1 MGLRTVEWL
10 DGEVPAV
17 RLLDQTRL
25 PAEETHLDAADVHTL
40 VDAVHR
46 LAVRGAPALGAVGA
60 LGVAL
65 ALAQAAREGWDD
77 ARLREEIG
85 RLRDARP
92 TAVNLARG
100 VDRVLPLLPQ
110 GRVAVLAE
118 ARLVLA
124 EDETANRRLSALGAD
139 WLVERLPHR
148 PLRLLT
154 HCNAGTLATTAWGT
168 ALGVVRELHGRG
180 LVALVHVDETRPLLQ
195 GARLTA
201 WELAAD
207 GIDHV
212 VQVDSA
218 APGAILRG
226 LVDAVV
232 IGADRIA
239 ANGDTANKVG
249 SVGLALACADAGVP
263 FVVAAPWS
271 TVDLATPGGAAIAI
285 EERPAAEV
293 TGFGGIASAPAGTRA
308 FNPAFDVTP
317 ARLIDAVVTERGV
330 VEPRAH
336 PDMSVLAGADQPL
349 GTTRTG
355 AARSGSTSARTRCQ
369 SQQIR

>member
-1 MGLRTVEWL
+1 MAVRTLEWL
-10 DGEVPAV
+10 DGAVPAV

-25 PAEETHLDAADVHTL
+25 PAEEAYVEATDVATL
-40 VDAVHR
+40 VDAVQR

-60 LGVAL
+60 LGVAV
-65 ALAQAAREGWDD
+65 ALAQAAREGWDE
-77 ARLREEIG
+77 ARLRHEVG
-85 RLRDARP
+85 RLRRARP
-92 TAVNLARG
+92 TAVNLAWG
-100 VDRVLPLLPQ
+100 VDRVLPLLPD
-110 GRVAVLAE
+110 GPAAVLAE
-118 ARLVLA
+118 AHRVVA
-124 EDETANRRLSALGAD
+124 EDEAANRTLSALGAD
-139 WLVERLPHR
+139 WLTARVARR

-154 HCNAGTLATTAWGT
+154 HCNTGTLATTAWGT
-168 ALGVVRELHGRG
+168 ALGVVRELHDRG
-180 LVALVHVDETRPLLQ
+180 LVEVVHVDETRPLLQ

-207 GIDHV
+207 GIPHV
-212 VQVDSA
+212 VQADSA

-271 TVDLATPGGAAIAI
+271 TVDLTTPAGTGIAI
-285 EERPAAEV
+285 EERAAEEV
-293 TGFGGIASAPAGTRA
+293 TALAGVPTAPPGSRA

-317 ARLIDAVVTERGV
+317 ARLVDAVVTERGI
-330 VEPRAH
+330 VEPRSV
-336 PDMSVLAGADQPL
+336 PDLTSLRAPLRSGPPAAGAGSSPAPPASRSP
-349 GTTRTG
+349 GP
-355 AARSGSTSARTRCQ
+355 AR
-369 SQQIR
+369 

>member
-1 MGLRTVEWL
+1 MAIRTVQWL
-10 DGEVPAV
+10 DGDAPTV

-25 PAEETHLDAADVHTL
+25 PGEEAYLDAADVDTL
-40 VDAVHR
+40 VSAISR

-60 LGVAL
+60 LGVVVAMT
-65 ALAQAAREGWDD
+65 QGAREGWDD
-77 ARLREEIG
+77 ARLRREIG

-92 TAVNLARG
+92 TAVNLAWA
-100 VDRVLPLLPQ
+100 VDRVLPLVPD
-110 GRVAVLAE
+110 GPAAVLTE
-118 ARLVLA
+118 AHRVLA
-124 EDETANRRLSALGAD
+124 EDEAANRRLSKLGAD
-139 WLVERLPHR
+139 WLLAHCPPR

-180 LVALVHVDETRPLLQ
+180 LVEIVHVDETRPLLQ

-218 APGAILRG
+218 APGTILRG
-226 LVDAVV
+226 LVDAVI

-263 FVVAAPWS
+263 FIVAAPWS
-271 TVDLATPGGAAIAI
+271 TIDLATPDGAAITI
-285 EERPAAEV
+285 EERDATEV
-293 TGFGGIASAPAGTRA
+293 TSLAGRPTAPAGTRA

-317 ARLIDAVVTERGV
+317 ARLVDAIATERGV
-330 VEPRAH
+330 VEPKKS
-336 PDMSVLAGADQPL
+336 PDMSALE
-349 GTTRTG
+349 
-355 AARSGSTSARTRCQ
+355 
-369 SQQIR
+369 

>member
-1 MGLRTVEWL
+1 MEWL
-10 DGEVPAV
+10 DGTVPAV

-25 PAEETHLDAADVHTL
+25 PAEEAYLDAADVDTL
-40 VDAVHR
+40 VTAIIR

-65 ALAQAAREGWDD
+65 ALAQGAREGWPD
-77 ARLREEIG
+77 ARLRQEIG

-92 TAVNLARG
+92 TAVNLAWG

-110 GRVAVLAE
+110 GHAPVLAE
-118 ARLVLA
+118 ARRVLV
-124 EDETANRRLSALGAD
+124 EDEAANRRLSALGAD
-139 WLVERLPHR
+139 WLAERLPRR
-148 PLRLLT
+148 PMRLLT

-180 LVALVHVDETRPLLQ
+180 RVALVHVDETRPLLQ

-271 TVDLATPGGAAIAI
+271 TVDLATADGTRITI
-285 EERPAAEV
+285 EERPDAEV
-293 TGFGGIASAPAGTRA
+293 TSYGGIPSAPAGTRA

-317 ARLIDAVVTERGV
+317 ARMIDAVVTERGV
-330 VEPRAH
+330 VEPKTHA
-336 PDMSVLAGADQPL
+336 DMAVLDRPADP
-349 GTTRTG
+349 
-355 AARSGSTSARTRCQ
+355 S
-369 SQQIR
+369 

>member
-1 MGLRTVEWL
+1 VGFRTVEWL
-10 DGEVPAV
+10 DGTVPAV

-25 PAEETHLDAADVHTL
+25 PAEETYLDAGDVETL
-40 VDAVHR
+40 VTAITR

-65 ALAQAAREGWDD
+65 ALAQGAREGWHD
-77 ARLREEIG
+77 ARLRQEIG

-92 TAVNLARG
+92 TAVNLAWG

-110 GRVAVLAE
+110 GQAAVLGE
-118 ARLVLA
+118 ARRVLV
-124 EDETANRRLSALGAD
+124 EDEAANRRLSALGAD
-139 WLVERLPHR
+139 WLAERLPHR

-168 ALGVVRELHGRG
+168 ALGIVRELHGRG
-180 LVALVHVDETRPLLQ
+180 RLALVHVDETRPLLQ

-271 TVDLATPGGAAIAI
+271 TVDLATADGTRITI
-285 EERPAAEV
+285 EERPDAEV
-293 TGFGGIASAPAGTRA
+293 TSYSGIPSAPAGTRA

-317 ARLIDAVVTERGV
+317 ARMIDAVVTERGV
-330 VEPRAH
+330 VEPKARA
-336 PDMSVLAGADQPL
+336 DMTVLA
-349 GTTRTG
+349 
-355 AARSGSTSARTRCQ
+355 RS
-369 SQQIR
+369 

>member
-1 MGLRTVEWL
+1 VGVTTVEWV
-10 DGEVPAV
+10 DGAVPAV

-25 PAEETHLDAADVHTL
+25 PTEERYLDAADVDTL
-40 VDAVHR
+40 VAAITR

-65 ALAQAAREGWDD
+65 AQAQAAREGWG
-77 ARLREEIG
+77 AAHLQQEIRRLRE
-85 RLRDARP
+85 ARP
-92 TAVNLARG
+92 TAANLAWG

-110 GRVAVLAE
+110 GQAAVLAE
-118 ARLVLA
+118 ARRVLA
-124 EDETANRRLSALGAD
+124 EDEAANRGLSTRGAD

-180 LVALVHVDETRPLLQ
+180 RVALVHVDETRPLLQ

-271 TVDLATPGGAAIAI
+271 TVDLATPDGAAIAI
-285 EERPAAEV
+285 EERPDAEV
-293 TGFGGIASAPAGTRA
+293 TSVGGIPSAPSGTRA

-330 VEPRAH
+330 AEPKAR
-336 PDMSVLAGADQPL
+336 PDMSVLRD
-349 GTTRTG
+349 
-355 AARSGSTSARTRCQ
+355 AR
-369 SQQIR
+369 

>member
-1 MGLRTVEWL
+1 VAIRTVEWL
-10 DGEVPAV
+10 DGTVPAV

-25 PAEETHLDAADVHTL
+25 PAEEVYVEAADVDTL
-40 VDAVHR
+40 VDAIRR

-60 LGVAL
+60 LGVAI

-77 ARLREEIG
+77 ARLRHEIG
-85 RLRDARP
+85 RLRAARP
-92 TAVNLARG
+92 TAVNLAWG
-100 VDRVLPLLPQ
+100 VDRVVPLLPD
-110 GRVAVLAE
+110 GSAAVLAE
-118 ARLVLA
+118 ARRVVD
-124 EDETANRRLSALGAD
+124 EDEAANRRLSQLGAD
-139 WLVERLPHR
+139 WLLTRCPHR

-154 HCNAGTLATTAWGT
+154 HCNTGTLATTAWGT
-168 ALGVVRELHGRG
+168 ALGIVRELHGRG
-180 LVALVHVDETRPLLQ
+180 LLEVVHVDETRPLLQ
-195 GARLTA
+195 GSRLTA
-201 WELAAD
+201 WELRAD

-271 TVDLATPGGAAIAI
+271 TVDLATPDGTGITI
-285 EERPAAEV
+285 EERAATEV
-293 TGFGGIASAPAGTRA
+293 TTLAGVPTAPAGTRG

-317 ARLIDAVVTERGV
+317 ARLVDAVVTERGV
-330 VEPRAH
+330 VEPKLR
-336 PDMSVLAGADQPL
+336 PDMSALHV
-349 GTTRTG
+349 R
-355 AARSGSTSARTRCQ
+355 R
-369 SQQIR
+369 

>member
-1 MGLRTVEWL
+1 VAIRTVEWL
-10 DGEVPAV
+10 DGTVPAV

-25 PAEETHLDAADVHTL
+25 PAEEVYVEAADLDTL
-40 VDAVHR
+40 VDAIRR

-60 LGVAL
+60 LGVAI
-65 ALAQAAREGWDD
+65 ALAQAARDGWDD
-77 ARLREEIG
+77 ARLRREID
-85 RLRDARP
+85 RLRGARP
-92 TAVNLARG
+92 TAVNLAWG
-100 VDRVLPLLPQ
+100 VDRVVPLLPD
-110 GRVAVLAE
+110 GSAAVLAE
-118 ARLVLA
+118 ARRVVD
-124 EDETANRRLSALGAD
+124 EDEAANRRLSQLGAD
-139 WLVERLPHR
+139 WLLARCPQR

-154 HCNAGTLATTAWGT
+154 HCNTGTLATTAWGT
-168 ALGVVRELHGRG
+168 ALGIVRELHGRG
-180 LVALVHVDETRPLLQ
+180 LLDVVHVDETRPLLQ

-201 WELAAD
+201 WELRAD

-249 SVGLALACADAGVP
+249 SVGLALACADAGIP

-271 TVDLATPGGAAIAI
+271 TVDLATPDGTGITI
-285 EERPAAEV
+285 EERAATEV
-293 TGFGGIASAPAGTRA
+293 TTLAGVPTAPAGTRG

-317 ARLIDAVVTERGV
+317 ARLVDAVVTERGV
-330 VEPRAH
+330 AEPKVR
-336 PDMSVLAGADQPL
+336 PDMRLL
-349 GTTRTG
+349 H
-355 AARSGSTSARTRCQ
+355 
-369 SQQIR
+369 

>member
-1 MGLRTVEWL
+1 MAIRTVEWL
-10 DGEVPAV
+10 DGTVPAV

-25 PAEETHLDAADVHTL
+25 PAEEVYVEATDVDTL
-40 VDAVHR
+40 VDAIRR

-60 LGVAL
+60 LGVAI

-77 ARLREEIG
+77 ARLRREID
-85 RLRDARP
+85 RLRGARP
-92 TAVNLARG
+92 TAVNLAWG
-100 VDRVLPLLPQ
+100 VDRVVPLLPD
-110 GRVAVLAE
+110 GSAAVLAV
-118 ARLVLA
+118 ARRVGD
-124 EDETANRRLSALGAD
+124 EDETANRRLSQLGAD
-139 WLVERLPHR
+139 WLLTRCPQR

-154 HCNAGTLATTAWGT
+154 HCNTGTLATTAWGT
-168 ALGVVRELHGRG
+168 ALGIVRELHGRG
-180 LVALVHVDETRPLLQ
+180 LLDVVHVDETRPLLQ

-201 WELAAD
+201 WELRAD

-226 LVDAVV
+226 LVEAVV

-249 SVGLALACADAGVP
+249 SVGLALACADAGIP

-271 TVDLATPGGAAIAI
+271 TVDLATPDGTGITI
-285 EERPAAEV
+285 EERAATEV
-293 TGFGGIASAPAGTRA
+293 TTLAGVPTAPAGTRG

-317 ARLIDAVVTERGV
+317 ARLVDAVVTERGV
-330 VEPRAH
+330 VEPKAR
-336 PDMSVLAGADQPL
+336 PDLTVLRDP
-349 GTTRTG
+349 R
-355 AARSGSTSARTRCQ
+355 
-369 SQQIR
+369 

>member
-1 MGLRTVEWL
+1 VAVRAVEWL
-10 DGEVPAV
+10 DRPVPAV

-25 PAEETHLDAADVHTL
+25 PAEEVYLDAADVETL
-40 VDAVHR
+40 VDAIGR

-60 LGVAL
+60 LGVVVAL
-65 ALAQAAREGWDD
+65 TQSAREGWDD
-77 ARLREEIG
+77 ARLRHEIG
-85 RLRDARP
+85 RLRAARP
-92 TAVNLARG
+92 TAVNLAWG
-100 VDRVLPLLPQ
+100 VDRVLPLLPD
-110 GRVAVLAE
+110 GPAAALAE
-118 ARLVLA
+118 ARRVLA
-124 EDETANRRLSALGAD
+124 EDEAANRLLSALGAD
-139 WLVERLPHR
+139 WLLGRSPRR
-148 PLRLLT
+148 PLRVLT
-154 HCNAGTLATTAWGT
+154 HCNTGTLATTAWGT
-168 ALGVVRELHGRG
+168 ALGIVRELHTRG
-180 LVALVHVDETRPLLQ
+180 LLEIVHVDETRPLLQ
-195 GARLTA
+195 GSRLTA
-201 WELAAD
+201 WELRAD
-207 GIDHV
+207 GIPHV

-271 TVDLATPGGAAIAI
+271 TVDLATPDGSGIAI

-293 TGFGGIASAPAGTRA
+293 TALAGVPTAPQGTRG

-330 VEPRAH
+330 AAPKVR
-336 PDMSVLAGADQPL
+336 PDMTALDVTAVHQPL
-349 GTTRTG
+349 
-355 AARSGSTSARTRCQ
+355 
-369 SQQIR
+369 